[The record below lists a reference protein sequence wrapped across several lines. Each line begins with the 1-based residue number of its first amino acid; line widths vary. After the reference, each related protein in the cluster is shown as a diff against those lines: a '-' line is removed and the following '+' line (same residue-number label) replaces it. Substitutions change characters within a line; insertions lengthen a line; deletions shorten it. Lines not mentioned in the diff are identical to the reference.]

1 MNRLFNMDNK
11 FFAFMGKVADL
22 CILNLLCLI
31 CCIPIVTAGA
41 SMTALYYVTM
51 KMVRN
56 EESYLFRSFFKSF
69 KQNFKQ
75 ATIIHIIML
84 ASAIILYMDLS
95 IVRNMDGTI
104 SKVLSFVF
112 AAFAFIYGIILL
124 YIYPVL
130 AKFYNTIKN
139 TFSNAFLMSVRHLP
153 YTFLMVVISLCPL
166 AILFVPVFQV
176 QSTLLML
183 FILIGFAG
191 IAYCNSAFFCRIFD
205 NYIPEETPELPEDSA
220 NEME

>member
-153 YTFLMVVISLCPL
+153 YTFLMVVISLCPWQSC
-166 AILFVPVFQV
+166 LFRFSRCSPHCLC
-176 QSTLLML
+176 SL
-183 FILIGFAG
+183 F
-191 IAYCNSAFFCRIFD
+191 S
-205 NYIPEETPELPEDSA
+205 
-220 NEME
+220 